1 MITMKKITFVSFLLF
16 CSVVLWNC
24 QNKNEET
31 PSPTNPTNPNN
42 PTNPSQ
48 EFIAQD
54 ADFLGFKNWT
64 KYAEL
69 PSAMSADGRAHGN
82 GSRIMWVKQ
91 ANAVRDTKGQY
102 PIGTIFVKEVQNYG
116 IVVMAKRGGSFN
128 AEHQNWEWFY
138 INLEGKILSRNAS
151 SLCNNCHL
159 KAKNLDYVFSK
170 P

>member
-1 MITMKKITFVSFLLF
+1 MKRNYLLSLFLF
-16 CSVVLWNC
+16 CSIVFWNC
-24 QNKNEET
+24 QSKNEDT
-31 PSPTNPTNPNN
+31 PSPSNPI
-42 PTNPSQ
+42 NPSNSNSPIT

-54 ADFLGFKNWT
+54 VDFVGFKNWT

-69 PSAMSADGRAHGN
+69 PSAMSEDGRAHGN

-91 ANAVRDTKGQY
+91 ANASRSANGQY

-116 IVVMAKRGGSFN
+116 IVGMAKRGGSFN